1 MNFLASWTWWVL
13 LLLSCAIAMIP
24 SLLHQISLN
33 RLLLVLAA
41 WTGSLALINTL
52 FSIDA
57 MIPATSASLLFGIIS
72 FISSLVL
79 SGIKNM
85 MKKRYR

>member
-1 MNFLASWTWWVL
+1 MNFLANWTWWVL
-13 LLLSCAIAMIP
+13 LLLSCGIAMIP
-24 SLLHQISLN
+24 SLLHQISLS

-52 FSIDA
+52 FGIDA
-57 MIPATSASLLFGIIS
+57 VIPATSASLLFGIIT
-72 FISSLVL
+72 FITSLIIT
-79 SGIKNM
+79 GIKTM